1 MRYRLLSLLLIAGC
15 AGGNPTPP
23 PPPVVGDFQIALSNG
38 TLNLE
43 AGTTGSLEVTLEKT
57 GGFSAEVQLS
67 LVRVPSTL
75 GVNASFSQNPIQ
87 SSSTLTLNP
96 SSGLAPG
103 EYTLLVR
110 ATANVSGQVLK
121 RERTLNLG
129 VSASSQISVSGQ
141 AKNRFGQPLANVPVC
156 QGSRCVNTDAEGRFS
171 LSGVRPPYDLTVRPA
186 ATQEHTFLGLS
197 RPDPL
202 LLLFTSQGGA
212 PAEQTASLSGTLL
225 PQSGSGITFPNPSN
239 TGVQVVFGAPQ
250 ARLTQ
255 FVPPGYNLQALFP
268 GQGPAYTLSTAWN
281 GTGSVQGRVYALQW
295 RHAAGAPGT
304 PEAFLAYGSRVVSL
318 DPGES
323 VSLNVGVAPIST
335 GALSVN
341 LTNPSGLTL
350 RSRQLYVN
358 LEARS
363 LFLVAS
369 NNAESPL
376 NLSWATPV
384 IPGKTLTFAAYAD
397 APDGRT
403 LSFQQ
408 NGLGPNG
415 LINLNLP
422 VAPNPLSPGQN
433 QSGLSLN
440 TPLQWSRPAT
450 SICLLFLSSA
460 GQPTRTFYTDRT
472 TVVPGLEANRTYTW
486 GLTCYGPFANI
497 DAFATD
503 SWPLGY
509 PAFGWDTT
517 FFSATTPARSF
528 STAP

>member
-23 PPPVVGDFQIALSNG
+23 SPPVVGDFQIALSTG

-57 GGFSAEVQLS
+57 GGFDAEVQLS

-75 GVNASFSQNPIQ
+75 GVSASFSQNPIQ

-96 SSGLAPG
+96 SGELAAG
-103 EYTLLVR
+103 DYTLLVR
-110 ATANVSGQVLK
+110 ATASVNGQVLK
-121 RERTLNLG
+121 RERTLTLG
-129 VSASSQISVSGQ
+129 VSASDQITVSGQ
-141 AKNRFGQPLANVPVC
+141 AKNRFGQPLVGVPVC
-156 QGSRCVNTDAEGRFS
+156 RSGQCVNTDAEGRFS

-197 RPDPL
+197 RPNPL
-202 LLLFTSQGGA
+202 LLLFTSLGGA
-212 PAEQTASLSGTLL
+212 PAEQTASLSGSLL
-225 PQSGSGITFPNPSN
+225 PQSGSGITFPNPAN

-250 ARLTQ
+250 ARPTQ
-255 FVPPGYNLQALFP
+255 FVPPGHNLQALFP
-268 GQGPAYTLSTAWN
+268 DQGPAYTLSTAWN
-281 GTGSVQGRVYALQW
+281 GSGSVQGRVYALQW
-295 RHAAGAPGT
+295 KYVPGLPGT

-323 VSLNVGVAPIST
+323 ASLNVAVAPIST

-363 LFLVAS
+363 LFLIAS

-408 NGLGPNG
+408 NGLGPSG
-415 LINLNLP
+415 FIDRVLP
-422 VAPNPLSPGQN
+422 VAPGLSSPNHN
-433 QSGLSLN
+433 QSGLPLN
-440 TPLQWSRPAT
+440 TPLQWSRPADST
-450 SICLLFLSSA
+450 CLLFLSSA

-472 TVVPGLEANRTYTW
+472 TVVPGLEANRTYNW
-486 GLTCYGPFANI
+486 FVQCYGPFDNI
-497 DAFATD
+497 NAFA
-503 SWPLGY
+503 SPAWAGGY
-509 PAFGWDTT
+509 PAFGWDMS
-517 FFSATTPARSF
+517 FFQTNSVLRSF